1 MNIVQIDIINP
12 KATKLLQSM
21 VDLELICIK
30 SNNNS
35 EIIEM
40 ARTIRKKVKLKT
52 PTLAEITKE
61 VEIVRAK

>member
-1 MNIVQIDIINP
+1 MR
-12 KATKLLQSM
+12 
-21 VDLELICIK
+21 
-30 SNNNS
+30 NS

-61 VEIVRAK
+61 VAIVRAKQYAKAKNYTANLYL